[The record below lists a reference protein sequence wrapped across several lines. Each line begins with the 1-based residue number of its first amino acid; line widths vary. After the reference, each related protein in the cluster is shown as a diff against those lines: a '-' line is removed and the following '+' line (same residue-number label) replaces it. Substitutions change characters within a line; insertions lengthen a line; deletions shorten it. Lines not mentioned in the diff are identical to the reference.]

1 MLVSWQVAAIFR
13 RLHTTNWRRCCTTTG
28 KSTLLTYLSKNI
40 EGSLSRR
47 KVSGEVSVQLDF
59 PRCPTFELTEHH
71 TYSILHNENYPIRI
85 ILIDQHGIEKL
96 GDVISQF
103 TDISSMY
110 ASTTLV
116 IATKCDEYDISLSI
130 DSIESWIISHIGP
143 DASFIQVS
151 AVDGQGMDMLQ
162 LILADMVQSYKDAGN
177 TPIASSSPPA
187 HHRPTLAMSGSASP
201 ADLAAPAPLDHAALR
216 VAAAAAEYQQ
226 QARAQ
231 LPTGPYLDDTPAS
244 TPTRAATES
253 PPASP
258 LLEIDIRTSSG
269 QVGVL
274 TLYRGDDPV
283 QVAATFG
290 QRHHLP
296 QAKVSKLEQLLADRL
311 AQAEDLVA
319 DEDTPYSS
327 PERAAGVPAPASR
340 RHNGVR
346 QAGQEGRTAP
356 SAAANSRRPPPAAS
370 RAPHQPSPT
379 QQKTGQHAAP
389 QPAGSAAHTPASSR
403 SGASSRRLPRSSNS
417 SAKPATRVLHE
428 LDRELE
434 TILPLASI
442 PPVRREKRVGS
453 ATVTCRGKQLALEV
467 KLGTKPSVII
477 TEFAKQHRLSA
488 AVVHQVTEVIMS
500 RLRVARAREARRLK
514 EAAANRRAAP
524 PPRVATLSTQPKPAQ
539 PAVQQPRSKPKR
551 PAQRRALARS
561 AGGQPHFMAA
571 TASSIA
577 HTSKA
582 STHGSAGSATGPLDD
597 NSNAAQAAKRAAPAR
612 HVIASAPPSTVR
624 GTPSWPSMHSA
635 ADSRPARVLPSSSM
649 LLQDG
654 GPLMLRD
661 LPGHSALAAAQAELA
676 RASQGPATPS
686 SQSARSFIA
695 PGAGISF
702 PQHAMLSTLTASD
715 ARTVVLPVAVPLD
728 VLAQAMQSRGS
739 PSPRTRTLIESKHA
753 SHSAISSSSSEDVDT
768 DDYELFTVVRAPNV
782 RWGAEGDD
790 SSSESSSDV
799 GRDDGDSSVS
809 RARHRRRAGA
819 QGSRKAQDTG
829 LGTPDMTAAQRQL
842 WYATLR
848 GPGPR
853 AAPGQ
858 ALCMSALSVASSDAS
873 EEEQQ
878 PSQPLQAQAPAP
890 TSSSIGPP
898 GLPQFLPQQSTAST
912 SSVDGAGQL
921 GHAAEDVEAAE
932 PAGPP
937 EHPGEQAPSIAS
949 SSSLSKLSDG
959 SS

>member
-1 MLVSWQVAAIFR
+1 M
-13 RLHTTNWRRCCTTTG
+13 
-28 KSTLLTYLSKNI
+28 
-40 EGSLSRR
+40 
-47 KVSGEVSVQLDF
+47 
-59 PRCPTFELTEHH
+59 
-71 TYSILHNENYPIRI
+71 
-85 ILIDQHGIEKL
+85 ILIDQHGTEEL
-96 GDVISQF
+96 GDVISELA
-103 TDISSMY
+103 DMSSIC

-116 IATKCDEYDISLSI
+116 IATKCDEYDISISI
-130 DSIESWIISHIGP
+130 DSIESWIISNIGP
-143 DASFIQVS
+143 DAAFIQVS

-162 LILADMVQSYKDAGN
+162 LILADMIQSYKDMGN
-177 TPIASSSPPA
+177 ARVASSSLPV
-187 HHRPTLAMSGSASP
+187 HHRPTLAMSGAASP
-201 ADLAAPAPLDHAALR
+201 AGPGSAAPAPLDHAALR

-244 TPTRAATES
+244 TPTRAGTAS

-269 QVGVL
+269 QVGML
-274 TLYRGDDPV
+274 TLYRGDDPG
-283 QVAATFG
+283 QVAAAFG

-296 QAKVSKLEQLLADRL
+296 HAKVHKLEQLLADRL
-311 AQAEDLVA
+311 AQAEDLAA
-319 DEDTPYSS
+319 DEDTPCSS
-327 PERAAGVPAPASR
+327 PERVASAPAPASR
-340 RHNGVR
+340 RHSGAH
-346 QAGQEGRTAP
+346 QAGQQDRAAP
-356 SAAANSRRPPPAAS
+356 RAAANSRRPPPGAS
-370 RAPHQPSPT
+370 RAPRQPSPAQPKAV
-379 QQKTGQHAAP
+379 QQAAP

-403 SGASSRRLPRSSNS
+403 SGASSRRLPRSG
-417 SAKPATRVLHE
+417 SAKPATRVLQE
-428 LDRELE
+428 LDHELE

-453 ATVTCRGKQLALEV
+453 ATVTCRGKQQAFAV
-467 KLGTKPSVII
+467 KLGAQPSVVI
-477 TEFAKQHRLSA
+477 TEFAKQYRLNA
-488 AVVHQVTEVIMS
+488 AVLHQVTEVIMS

-524 PPRVATLSTQPKPAQ
+524 PPRVATLSAQRKPAK
-539 PAVQQPRSKPKR
+539 PAAQQPRSKPKR
-551 PAQRRALARS
+551 PVHRRALARS
-561 AGGQPHFMAA
+561 AAGQPHFMAA

-597 NSNAAQAAKRAAPAR
+597 DSSAILAAGRAAPAR

-635 ADSRPARVLPSSSM
+635 TDSRPVRALPSSSM
-649 LLQDG
+649 MLQDG

-686 SQSARSFIA
+686 SQSARSYIA

-715 ARTVVLPVAVPLD
+715 ARTVVLPVAVPMD

-739 PSPRTRTLIESKHA
+739 PSPRTRTLIESKRA
-753 SHSAISSSSSEDVDT
+753 SHSAISSSSSEDMDT

-782 RWGAEGDD
+782 RWGTAGDDGSSD
-790 SSSESSSDV
+790 SSSDA
-799 GRDDGDSSVS
+799 GHDDGGSSAS
-809 RARHRRRAGA
+809 GAQQRRRAGA
-819 QGSRKAQDTG
+819 GSRRAQDTG

-858 ALCMSALSVASSDAS
+858 ALCMRALSVASSD
-873 EEEQQ
+873 EEQQ
-878 PSQPLQAQAPAP
+878 QLQPPQPPQAEAPAP
-890 TSSSIGPP
+890 KSSSIGPP
-898 GLPQFLPQQSTAST
+898 ALPQFPLQQSTASS

-921 GHAAEDVEAAE
+921 GYVAEPVKAVE
-932 PAGPP
+932 PAGPS
-937 EHPGEQAPSIAS
+937 ERPGDQAPSIAS
-949 SSSLSKLSDG
+949 SSSLSRLSDG
-959 SS
+959 SP